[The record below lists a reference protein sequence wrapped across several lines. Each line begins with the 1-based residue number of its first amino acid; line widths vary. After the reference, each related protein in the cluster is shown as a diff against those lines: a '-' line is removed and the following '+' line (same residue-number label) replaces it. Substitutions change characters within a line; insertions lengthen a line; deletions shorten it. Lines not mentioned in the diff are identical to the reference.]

1 MGEVTIAR
9 GSSSLA
15 DLVKEVQDVLS
26 NYGSSGLDLDAS
38 VEILSRIRLEENMDS
53 WKDIPQEERP
63 PKVSEYEGL
72 LEDDTNQWFA
82 AIQINS

>member
-15 DLVKEVQDVLS
+15 DLIKEVQDVLS
-26 NYGSSGLDLDAS
+26 NYGSSGLDLDTS

-53 WKDIPQEERP
+53 WKDIPEEKRL

-72 LEDDTNQWFA
+72 LEDDTNEWFA
-82 AIQINS
+82 AIQINT